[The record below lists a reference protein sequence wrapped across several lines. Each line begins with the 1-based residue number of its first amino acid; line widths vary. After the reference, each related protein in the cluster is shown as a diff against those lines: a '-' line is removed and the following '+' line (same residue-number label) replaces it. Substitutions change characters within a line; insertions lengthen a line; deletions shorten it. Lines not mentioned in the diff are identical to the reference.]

1 MREHIEICTIEDGS
15 DHYVVLNRYS
25 GRKQKSTVG
34 CFDHNGL
41 TYIIAGDAP
50 EGMFPKT
57 AKMRHFRCGDYVHYY
72 FYSWRRMAFVGVIR
86 SIMADCTLNFLLCF
100 KIRHHSRT
108 AGTHPEYRADK
119 PRRKPTVNRFADGT
133 TKNKNTDWQK
143 SELTQGNGTKC

>member
-57 AKMRHFRCGDYVHYY
+57 AKMRHFRYRDYVHYY
-72 FYSWRRMAFVGVIR
+72 FYSLEEDGIR
-86 SIMADCTLNFLLCF
+86 WSYQIHNGRLYPKFPVVLQDPVSLQN
-100 KIRHHSRT
+100 
-108 AGTHPEYRADK
+108 G
-119 PRRKPTVNRFADGT
+119 G
-133 TKNKNTDWQK
+133 NTP
-143 SELTQGNGTKC
+143 